1 MWSWGKSNDLFRKM
15 FLISFNV
22 ESYHR
27 LVSISFQTCGI
38 LKTLARNLHVKA
50 SQVNLAIREA
60 IVNGLEKTGEIVAF
74 VRNFIIEKLSCDN
87 FLSEKVSITFSC
99 FELAVLILE
108 RHQQFVP
115 QYFSTIF
122 PIIIYL
128 SP

>member
-1 MWSWGKSNDLFRKM
+1 MWSLGKSNNLFRKM

-87 FLSEKVSITFSC
+87 FLSEKVSITF
-99 FELAVLILE
+99 FL
-108 RHQQFVP
+108 F
-115 QYFSTIF
+115 
-122 PIIIYL
+122 
-128 SP
+128 